1 MQMLAVIVD
10 ILKIIGIIL
19 LCIIATLLIIILL
32 VLFCPWRY
40 CVDVKKEEKLT
51 GKAAVSWLLVL
62 LRAEVIYQGAVNL
75 RIRVLGIPVYDKLK
89 REVKAAERQ
98 EKAAAKE
105 QKRERKTK
113 DKKKSDGGEQAAQPD
128 IAAASVEE
136 DGLTENI
143 PLETASTQTASTQTA
158 STQSA
163 STQIVSSE
171 NDLHKKE
178 STIKEPGKDAK
189 NGKSRQKSK
198 KVWWEFPQYFFE
210 LLMGWAEKLLEM
222 LLSLPELIEGPV
234 ERLEK
239 KIASIIGK
247 VEYYTKL
254 FQKKGSKWV
263 LDFLKLRI
271 FKVLKHIRPRNARID
286 LYYAADDPAKVADMM
301 AYYGMALPWLPKHTN
316 FTAELGEPKL
326 EGSIRIKGRICLIV
340 LLWHG
345 LAIWLN
351 KKVKTFLKLFKEGQ
365 KI

>member
-19 LCIIATLLIIILL
+19 LCIIAALLIIILL

-40 CVDVKKEEKLT
+40 CVDVRKEEKLA
-51 GKAAVSWLLVL
+51 GKAAVSWLLVV
-62 LRAEVIYQGAVNL
+62 LRLEVIYREAVNL

-89 REVKAAERQ
+89 REAKAAERKEKEAAKRQ
-98 EKAAAKE
+98 EKEA
-105 QKRERKTK
+105 KTK
-113 DKKKSDGGEQAAQPD
+113 DKKGSDGADQASQPEVT
-128 IAAASVEE
+128 AASV
-136 DGLTENI
+136 DENDT
-143 PLETASTQTASTQTA
+143 PQTALT
-158 STQSA
+158 
-163 STQIVSSE
+163 
-171 NDLHKKE
+171 KKDSGE
-178 STIKEPGKDAK
+178 HTK

-222 LLSLPELIEGPV
+222 LLSLPELIEGPT

-254 FQKKGSKWV
+254 IQKKGSKWV
-263 LDFLKLRI
+263 IDFLKLRI
-271 FKVLKHIRPRNARID
+271 FKVLKHIRPRNAKIN

-326 EGSIRIKGRICLIV
+326 EGSIRIKGRVCLIV

-345 LAIWLN
+345 LNIYLN
-351 KKVKTFLKLFKEGQ
+351 KKVKTFLRLLKEGQ
-365 KI
+365 KM

>member
-40 CVDVKKEEKLT
+40 CVDVRKEEKLT
-51 GKAAVSWLLVL
+51 GKAAVSWLLVV
-62 LRAEVIYQGAVNL
+62 LRLEVIYQEAVNL

-89 REVKAAERQ
+89 REAKAAERKEKEAAKRQ
-98 EKAAAKE
+98 EKEA
-105 QKRERKTK
+105 KTK
-113 DKKKSDGGEQAAQPD
+113 DKKESDGEDQISQPEMT
-128 IAAASVEE
+128 AASVDENE
-136 DGLTENI
+136 LTEI
-143 PLETASTQTASTQTA
+143 APSETSPSK
-158 STQSA
+158 
-163 STQIVSSE
+163 
-171 NDLHKKE
+171 NDVQETELTKKDSGE
-178 STIKEPGKDAK
+178 HTKK
-189 NGKSRQKSK
+189 GKSRQKNK

-239 KIASIIGK
+239 KIASAISK

-271 FKVLKHIRPRNARID
+271 FKVLKHIRPRNAKIN

-301 AYYGMALPWLPKHTN
+301 AYYGMALPWLPRHTN

-326 EGSIRIKGRICLIV
+326 EGSIRIKGRVCLIV
-340 LLWHG
+340 FLWHG
-345 LAIWLN
+345 LNIYLN
-351 KKVKTFLKLFKEGQ
+351 KKVKTFLRLLKEGQ
-365 KI
+365 KM

>member
-1 MQMLAVIVD
+1 MLAVILD

-19 LCIIATLLIIILL
+19 LCIIAALLIIILL

-75 RIRVLGIPVYDKLK
+75 RIRVLGIPIYDKLK
-89 REVKAAERQ
+89 REAKAAERQ
-98 EKAAAKE
+98 EKAAAKQ
-105 QKRERKTK
+105 QKKEAGTK
-113 DKKKSDGGEQAAQPD
+113 DKKRSDGEEQTVQPD

-136 DGLTENI
+136 DELTENT
-143 PLETASTQTASTQTA
+143 L
-158 STQSA
+158 
-163 STQIVSSE
+163 SE
-171 NDLHKKE
+171 NASPKKE
-178 STIKEPGKDAK
+178 STIKDSGKDTK
-189 NGKSRQKSK
+189 KGKSRHK

-222 LLSLPELIEGPV
+222 LLNLPELIEGPT

-239 KIASIIGK
+239 KIASVIGK
-247 VEYYTKL
+247 AEYYTKL
-254 FQKKGSKWV
+254 FRKKGSQWV
-263 LDFLKLRI
+263 IDYLKLRI
-271 FKVLKHIRPRNARID
+271 FKILKHIRPRNARID

-316 FTAELGEPKL
+316 FTAELGEPRL
-326 EGSIRIKGRICLIV
+326 EGSIRIKGRVCLIV

>member
-51 GKAAVSWLLVL
+51 GKAAVSWLLVV
-62 LRAEVIYQGAVNL
+62 LRLEVIYREAVNL
-75 RIRVLGIPVYDKLK
+75 RVRVFGIPVYDKLK
-89 REVKAAERQ
+89 REAKAAERKEKEAAKRQ
-98 EKAAAKE
+98 EKEA
-105 QKRERKTK
+105 KTK
-113 DKKKSDGGEQAAQPD
+113 DEKESDGADQASQPEMT
-128 IAAASVEE
+128 AAAVDENK
-136 DGLTENI
+136 LTEI
-143 PLETASTQTASTQTA
+143 APSEIS
-158 STQSA
+158 
-163 STQIVSSE
+163 SSE
-171 NDLHKKE
+171 NDEQKTALTKKDSGE
-178 STIKEPGKDAK
+178 HTKK
-189 NGKSRQKSK
+189 GKSRRKSK

-239 KIASIIGK
+239 KIASIIDK

-271 FKVLKHIRPRNARID
+271 FKVLRHIRPRNARIN
-286 LYYAADDPAKVADMM
+286 LYYAADDPAKVANMM
-301 AYYGMALPWLPKHTN
+301 AYYGIALPWLPRHTN

-345 LAIWLN
+345 LNIYLN
-351 KKVKTFLKLFKEGQ
+351 KKVKTFLRLLKEGQ
-365 KI
+365 KM

>member
-1 MQMLAVIVD
+1 MLAVILD

-19 LCIIATLLIIILL
+19 LCIIAALLIIILL

-40 CVDVKKEEKLT
+40 CVDVGKEEKLT
-51 GKAAVSWLLVL
+51 GKAAVSWLFVL
-62 LRAEVIYQGAVNL
+62 LRAEVIYQGTVNL

-89 REVKAAERQ
+89 REAKTAERQ

-105 QKRERKTK
+105 QKKERKTK

-128 IAAASVEE
+128 VAAASVEE
-136 DGLTENI
+136 DGLTENM
-143 PLETASTQTASTQTA
+143 PPETASTQST
-158 STQSA
+158 ST
-163 STQIVSSE
+163 
-171 NDLHKKE
+171 
-178 STIKEPGKDAK
+178 AK
-189 NGKSRQKSK
+189 NGKSRRKNK
-198 KVWWEFPQYFFE
+198 KIWWEFPQYFFE

-222 LLSLPELIEGPV
+222 LLNLPELLEGPT

-239 KIASIIGK
+239 KIASVIGK

-263 LDFLKLRI
+263 IDYLKLRI
-271 FKVLKHIRPRNARID
+271 FKVLKHIRPRNARIN

-326 EGSIRIKGRICLIV
+326 EGSIRIKGRVCLIV

-351 KKVKTFLKLFKEGQ
+351 KKVKTFLKLLKEGQ

>member
-51 GKAAVSWLLVL
+51 GKAAVSWLLVV
-62 LRAEVIYQGAVNL
+62 LRLEVIYREAVNL
-75 RIRVLGIPVYDKLK
+75 RVRVFGIPVYDKLK
-89 REVKAAERQ
+89 REAKTAERKEKEAARRQ
-98 EKAAAKE
+98 EKEA
-105 QKRERKTK
+105 KTK
-113 DKKKSDGGEQAAQPD
+113 DKKESDGEDQISQPEMT
-128 IAAASVEE
+128 AAAVDENK
-136 DGLTENI
+136 LTEI
-143 PLETASTQTASTQTA
+143 APSEISP
-158 STQSA
+158 
-163 STQIVSSE
+163 SE
-171 NDLHKKE
+171 NDAQKTALTKKDSE
-178 STIKEPGKDAK
+178 GDTK
-189 NGKSRQKSK
+189 NGKSRRKSK
-198 KVWWEFPQYFFE
+198 KVWWEFPQYLFE

-222 LLSLPELIEGPV
+222 LLVLPELIEGPV

-239 KIASIIGK
+239 KIASIIDK

-271 FKVLKHIRPRNARID
+271 FKVLRHIRPRNARIN
-286 LYYAADDPAKVADMM
+286 LYYAADDPAKVANMM
-301 AYYGMALPWLPKHTN
+301 AYYGIALPWLPRHTN

-345 LAIWLN
+345 LNIYLN
-351 KKVKTFLKLFKEGQ
+351 KKVKTFLRLLKEGQ
-365 KI
+365 KM

>member
-1 MQMLAVIVD
+1 MQMLAVILD

-19 LCIIATLLIIILL
+19 LCIIAALLIIILL

-40 CVDVKKEEKLT
+40 CVDVGKEEKLT

-89 REVKAAERQ
+89 REAKAAERQ

-113 DKKKSDGGEQAAQPD
+113 DKKKSDGGGQAAQPD

-143 PLETASTQTASTQTA
+143 PLETASTPS
-158 STQSA
+158 
-163 STQIVSSE
+163 VSSE

-178 STIKEPGKDAK
+178 SSIKASGKDAK
-189 NGKSRQKSK
+189 NGKSRQKNK

-222 LLSLPELIEGPV
+222 LLNLPELIEGPT
-234 ERLEK
+234 ERMEK
-239 KIASIIGK
+239 KIASVIGK
-247 VEYYTKL
+247 AEYYTKL
-254 FQKKGSKWV
+254 FQKKGSQWV
-263 LDFLKLRI
+263 LDYLKLRI
-271 FKVLKHIRPRNARID
+271 FKVLKHIRPRNARLD

-326 EGSIRIKGRICLIV
+326 EGSIRIKGRVCLIV

>member
-1 MQMLAVIVD
+1 MLAVILD
-10 ILKIIGIIL
+10 ILKIIGIIV
-19 LCIIATLLIIILL
+19 LCIIAALLIIILL

-40 CVDVKKEEKLT
+40 CVDVGKEEKLT
-51 GKAAVSWLLVL
+51 GKAAVSWLFVL
-62 LRAEVIYQGAVNL
+62 LRAEVIYQGTVNL

-89 REVKAAERQ
+89 REAKTAERQ

-105 QKRERKTK
+105 QKKERKTK

-128 IAAASVEE
+128 VAAASVEE
-136 DGLTENI
+136 DGLTENM
-143 PLETASTQTASTQTA
+143 PPETASTQST
-158 STQSA
+158 ST
-163 STQIVSSE
+163 
-171 NDLHKKE
+171 
-178 STIKEPGKDAK
+178 AK
-189 NGKSRQKSK
+189 NGKSRRKNK
-198 KVWWEFPQYFFE
+198 KIWWEFPQYFFE

-222 LLSLPELIEGPV
+222 LLNLPELLEGPT

-239 KIASIIGK
+239 KIASVIGK

-263 LDFLKLRI
+263 IDYLKLRI
-271 FKVLKHIRPRNARID
+271 FKVLKHIRPRNARIN

-326 EGSIRIKGRICLIV
+326 EGSIRIKGRVCLIV

-351 KKVKTFLKLFKEGQ
+351 KKVKTFLKLLKEGQ

>member
-40 CVDVKKEEKLT
+40 CVDVRKEEKLT
-51 GKAAVSWLLVL
+51 GKAAVSWLLVV
-62 LRAEVIYQGAVNL
+62 LRLEVIYREAVNL
-75 RIRVLGIPVYDKLK
+75 RVRVFGIPVYDKLK
-89 REVKAAERQ
+89 REAKAAERKEKEAAKRQ
-98 EKAAAKE
+98 EKEA
-105 QKRERKTK
+105 KTK
-113 DKKKSDGGEQAAQPD
+113 DKKESDGEDQISQPEMT
-128 IAAASVEE
+128 AASVDEKE
-136 DGLTENI
+136 LTEI
-143 PLETASTQTASTQTA
+143 TTPDISP
-158 STQSA
+158 
-163 STQIVSSE
+163 SE
-171 NDLHKKE
+171 NDTPKTALTKKDSE
-178 STIKEPGKDAK
+178 GHAK

-239 KIASIIGK
+239 KIASVIGK

-271 FKVLKHIRPRNARID
+271 FKVLRHIRPRNAKINI
-286 LYYAADDPAKVADMM
+286 YYAADDPAKVADMM
-301 AYYGMALPWLPKHTN
+301 AYYGMALPWLPRHTN

-326 EGSIRIKGRICLIV
+326 EGSIRIKGRVCLIV

-345 LAIWLN
+345 INIYLN
-351 KKVKTFLKLFKEGQ
+351 KKVKTFLKLLKEGQ
-365 KI
+365 KM

>member
-1 MQMLAVIVD
+1 MLAVILD

-19 LCIIATLLIIILL
+19 LCIIAALLIIILL

-89 REVKAAERQ
+89 REAKDAERQ
-98 EKAAAKE
+98 EKAAVKE
-105 QKRERKTK
+105 QKKERKTTE
-113 DKKKSDGGEQAAQPD
+113 KKKSDGGEQTAQPD
-128 IAAASVEE
+128 IAAASVEK
-136 DGLTENI
+136 DGLTENM
-143 PLETASTQTASTQTA
+143 PPETASTQST
-158 STQSA
+158 STEIA

-171 NDLHKKE
+171 KDSQKIA
-178 STIKEPGKDAK
+178 STIEDSGKDAK
-189 NGKSRQKSK
+189 NGKSRRKNK

-222 LLSLPELIEGPV
+222 LLNLPELIEGPT

-239 KIASIIGK
+239 KIASVLGK

-263 LDFLKLRI
+263 LDYLKLRI
-271 FKVLKHIRPRNARID
+271 FKVLKHIRPRNARIN

-326 EGSIRIKGRICLIV
+326 EGSIRIKGRVCLIV

-351 KKVKTFLKLFKEGQ
+351 KKVKTFLKLLKEGQ

>member
-1 MQMLAVIVD
+1 MQMLAVILD

-19 LCIIATLLIIILL
+19 LCIIAALLIIILL

-40 CVDVKKEEKLT
+40 CVDVGKEEKLT
-51 GKAAVSWLLVL
+51 GKAAVSWLFVL
-62 LRAEVIYQGAVNL
+62 LRAEVIYQGTVNL

-89 REVKAAERQ
+89 REAKTAERQ

-105 QKRERKTK
+105 QKKERKTK

-128 IAAASVEE
+128 VAAASVEE
-136 DGLTENI
+136 DGLTENM
-143 PLETASTQTASTQTA
+143 PPETASTQST
-158 STQSA
+158 ST
-163 STQIVSSE
+163 
-171 NDLHKKE
+171 
-178 STIKEPGKDAK
+178 AK
-189 NGKSRQKSK
+189 NGKSRRKNK
-198 KVWWEFPQYFFE
+198 KIWWEFPQYFFE

-222 LLSLPELIEGPV
+222 LLNLPELLEGPT

-239 KIASIIGK
+239 KIASVIGK

-263 LDFLKLRI
+263 IDYLKLRI
-271 FKVLKHIRPRNARID
+271 FKVLKHIRPRNARIN

-326 EGSIRIKGRICLIV
+326 EGSIRIKGRVCLIV

-351 KKVKTFLKLFKEGQ
+351 KKVKTFLKLLKEGQ